1 MSGGDGLKSP
11 RLSVVIACTHSSREL
26 DPVLSAL
33 RNQEGADGVEVIVA
47 DGSGDRAVD
56 HARFQGEGA
65 VTLRFPEGTPLPA
78 LWGAGISQSHGALI
92 AILDDC
98 SVPDR
103 QWVSSI
109 LAAHESSDLVIGG
122 AVDPSPQ
129 RSLIDWAAYFCEYG
143 QFMLPLS
150 GGNVSE
156 LPGNNIAFKR
166 AALRRGTAFVEPG
179 FWKTYWCRALQ
190 HEGVQLRS
198 APSMVVYDRK
208 SYRLVPFLI
217 RRYHHGRCFA
227 GMRRTQLSPV
237 MRMLYVLGTPVL
249 PVLFMRRI
257 AGPIMQKRRYLL
269 RFICSLPISILA
281 VVSWSWG
288 ECFGYLA
295 GPGRSCEWIR

>member
-1 MSGGDGLKSP
+1 MSGGEGLKSP
-11 RLSVVIACTHSSREL
+11 RLSVVIACTHSSRDL
-26 DPVLSAL
+26 APVLSAL
-33 RNQEGADGVEVIVA
+33 RNQAGADSVEVIVA
-47 DGSGDRAVD
+47 DGSGDMAVD
-56 HARFQGEGA
+56 YARLQGEGV
-65 VTLRFPEGTPLPA
+65 VTLRFAQGTPLPV
-78 LWGAGISQSHGALI
+78 LWGAGIHASHGALI

-122 AVDPSPQ
+122 AVEPSPQ
-129 RSLIDWAAYFCEYG
+129 RSLVDWAAYFCEYG

-150 GGNVSE
+150 GGVVSE

-166 AALRRGTAFVEPG
+166 AALGRGAAFVEPE
-179 FWKTYWCRALQ
+179 FWKTYWCRTLQ

-198 APSMVVYDRK
+198 TPAMRVYDRK

-237 MRMLYVLGTPVL
+237 MRGLYTVGTPVL
-249 PVLFMRRI
+249 PCLFLWRI
-257 AGPIMQKRRYLL
+257 AGPIMQKRRYLSEFML
-269 RFICSLPISILA
+269 SLPISILA

-288 ECFGYLA
+288 ECCGYLA